1 MYTIH
6 KNVQILIA
14 LLKEHGIRH
23 IVCSAGTRNIPF
35 VFSVLRDDFF
45 KCYSI
50 VDERSAGFFAIGIMQ
65 VTQEPCAIV
74 CTSGTASCNY
84 LSAVTEAYYQHL
96 PLVVLTSD
104 RLRAHLN
111 QQEDQCIPQ
120 LNLYHDVIRKVVDLA
135 PVRDD
140 MDAWY
145 CGRLVNEALLE
156 LDHRE
161 KGPVQINFQVD
172 PKYPTPGGDFI
183 INQPSLPK
191 VTKISR
197 IMADDGDD
205 AWMALSKR
213 MEGKKIVIFYGQNLP
228 ISQHETD
235 VINDFCDKY
244 DVIFYVEHI
253 SNIHI
258 KNRICSAGLHS
269 KVDWKKYT
277 PDIVITMGGNR
288 MADPK
293 FSIRAINDSIEHWHV
308 SPNGEIADLFKCQ
321 NLIVE
326 CKQSFF
332 FQKLAGLGK
341 KCQHPYLDL
350 WRSMEKMKIVRQP
363 LSSDFEFSQVYAIK
377 RLCENLPENSIL
389 HISNSN
395 SIRIISSFDLPS
407 GIDVYCNRGTCG
419 IDGSMSAY
427 VANSYMSDRPSF
439 LCIGDLSFFYDMN
452 ALWNNYINANT
463 RILLCNNSGG
473 AILNLDTYKSVCI
486 DNAPVNTPAI
496 HSTSAKG
503 WAESRGFKYLC
514 AHNKEEY
521 EDYIKD
527 FVMDKSDKPIL
538 FEMFSDMDL
547 DIKMRSKISS
557 LYGSNMEQTMDSI
570 KGVIPKSVKTKIKKL
585 LK

>member
-1 MYTIH
+1 MYSIH

-135 PVRDD
+135 PVRDE

-156 LDHRE
+156 LNHRE

-205 AWMALSKR
+205 AWKSLAER
-213 MEGKKIVIFYGQNLP
+213 MKGRRIVIVYGQNQPL
-228 ISQHETD
+228 SEKETEA
-235 VINDFCDKY
+235 VNDFCDKY
-244 DVIFYVEHI
+244 DVVFYGEHL
-253 SNIHI
+253 SNLYV
-258 KNRICSAGLHS
+258 KNKVRSAGILN
-269 KVDWKKYT
+269 KVDWKEMC
-277 PDIVITMGGNR
+277 PDIVITMGGHR

-293 FSIRAINDSIEHWHV
+293 LALRAINNRFEHWHV
-308 SPNGEIADLFKCQ
+308 SPNGEISDLFKCQ
-321 NLIVE
+321 TMIIE
-326 CKQSFF
+326 CKQSYFF
-332 FQKLAGLGK
+332 K
-341 KCQHPYLDL
+341 KMCMFATPCSHPYLEE
-350 WRSMEKMKIVRQP
+350 WRKMEDSK
-363 LSSDFEFSQVYAIK
+363 LSRMPESLDFEYSQVYAIK
-377 RLCENLPENSIL
+377 RLIECVPQNSML

-395 SIRIISSFDLPS
+395 SIRIITSFDLPEK
-407 GIDVYCNRGTCG
+407 IHVYGNRGTCG
-419 IDGSMSAY
+419 IDGSMSSY
-427 VANSYMSDRPSF
+427 VANSYMSDKLSF

-452 ALWNNYINANT
+452 ALWNNYINGNT

-473 AILNLDTYKSVCI
+473 AILNLETYKSVNLK
-486 DNAPVNTPAI
+486 DAPVNTQAI
-496 HSTSAKG
+496 HHASAKG
-503 WAESRGFKYLC
+503 WVESRGFLYLC
-514 AHNKEEY
+514 AHNKEEF
-521 EDYIKD
+521 EDAVNKFI
-527 FVMDKSDKPIL
+527 VAKSNKPIL
-538 FEMFSDMDL
+538 LEVFSDMNV
-547 DIKMRSKISS
+547 DISERRKIDHFYLSGTESKVSTIKD
-557 LYGSNMEQTMDSI
+557 MIPRSI
-570 KGVIPKSVKTKIKKL
+570 KERIKKT